1 MEMIKVIIDLC
12 MSILQISINLF
23 GYHVSLLNV
32 LVWGLAIFVV
42 IWLLFGIF
50 K

>member
-1 MEMIKVIIDLC
+1 MSVIKAILDLC
-12 MSILQISINLF
+12 LSILQININLF
-23 GYHVSLLNV
+23 GFSVNLLSV
-32 LVWGLAIFVV
+32 FIWGLAIYVV